1 MADRTV
7 RTRLVLDVAAF
18 NAAAR
23 EAGRNMDVVAMAARA
38 AAEAEARLEAAATA
52 TAASDA
58 RLAASARMLAEAHA
72 QAAAATGAEAESA
85 RASAAAQ
92 QQAAAAELTR
102 TDMLR
107 LQEAALAENAA
118 RDAEATAAARAS
130 AAAQR
135 EAEAAARRRTDATRE
150 VGSAATKAGAALFA
164 GFAVGAYAA
173 AKFDSAMSEVK
184 ANTGAAG
191 SAFKQL
197 SDTALK
203 AGKDTVFSA
212 TEAANGEN
220 ELAKAGVSVKDI
232 IGGGLVG
239 ALNLASAGQMSVADA
254 AETAASAMTLFG
266 LSGKDVPHVADV
278 LSAGANKAQGSVHD
292 LAMGMAQGGPVA
304 HQFGLSLEDTV
315 GALAQFASH
324 GIKGSDAGTSLKSM
338 LLALATATDKQKQA
352 MAELGLSFKDAN
364 GDFIGLSAMAGQLQ
378 EKLGGL
384 QQDQRNAAL
393 ATIFGSDAIR
403 VASVLYQDGAEKTA
417 GWRAA
422 VNDAGNAAR
431 TSGTKLNNLSGDLT
445 SLGGTIETALIQQGQ
460 HAQPVLRAITQA
472 ANFMVG
478 QFLALPAPMQA
489 TASGFFAVAGGGL
502 LAVGMV
508 ATLIPRIQ
516 AMRASLLEMG
526 AAGRI
531 ASASLSAIG
540 LGAGIGL
547 VLVGVAELANY
558 LSHKLSPDSKAAKV
572 DVAALATQLTELANH
587 GRLAGEALKVLGP
600 NASKA
605 GAELKFLDSNAP
617 QNLKDKVTPAIKGI
631 DSALAQMVQ
640 SGHAAQAGKAF
651 DQITA
656 AAERQHVPLS
666 KLTKLFPQYGEAAK
680 QADENTGKFSD
691 GSLND
696 LGRAAADAGVAASDL
711 DDQLNKLS
719 NDMKEAND
727 PFLDANESITSM
739 HDKLAD
745 LADAMK
751 KNGAA
756 FGQGSQGARD
766 NQHAL
771 DAYAAAAEEAA
782 IKQAALTHNT
792 EDLRTVSLNARAGL
806 QQVLVQMGY
815 TGAAAQA
822 LAEQYIKIPTSVYTN
837 TSTNAPAT
845 KAEIDAYIA
854 SLYSIPTQR
863 TTRITLINEGFSAQ
877 AARNYSDPRMAAQAT
892 GGINVRSFAGGGFSS
907 LPSSPRIA
915 PAGTL
920 YQWAEPSTHGEAFFP
935 LNGAN
940 RRANQNTL
948 GEVARIVGGTY
959 SPPGTGTGGGG
970 AAVARLDPEDRALLR
985 TVADA
990 ANQVAAV
997 AVRPVSVKVDS
1008 REIARASQTGQRK
1021 NDRRG

>member
-58 RLAASARMLAEAHA
+58 RLAAAARLVAEAHA
-72 QAAAATGAEAESA
+72 QASAATGEEAAAA
-85 RASAAAQ
+85 RASAAAA
-92 QQAAAAELTR
+92 QQAARAELTR

-107 LQEAALAENAA
+107 LQEQALAENAA
-118 RDAEATAAARAS
+118 RDAEASAAARAS

-135 EAEAAARRRTDATRE
+135 EAEAASRRRTEATQQ

-164 GFAVGAYAA
+164 GFAVGAFAA

-191 SAFKQL
+191 DSFKQL

-212 TEAANGEN
+212 TQAAQGED

-254 AETAASAMTLFG
+254 AETAAGAMTTFS
-266 LSGKDVPHVADV
+266 LSGRDVPHIADV
-278 LSAGANKAQGSVHD
+278 LSAGANKASGSVHD
-292 LAMGMAQGGPVA
+292 LSMGMAQAGPVA
-304 HQFGLSLEDTV
+304 AQFGLSLEDTV

-324 GIKGSDAGTSLKSM
+324 NIKGSDAGTSLKSM

-352 MAELGLSFKDAN
+352 MADLGLSFTNAQ

-403 VASVLYQDGAEKTA
+403 VASVLYQDGAAKTA
-417 GWRAA
+417 GWKKA
-422 VNDAGNAAR
+422 VDDAGNASR
-431 TSGTKLNNLSGDLT
+431 TAGTKLDNLSGDVT
-445 SLGGTIETALIQQGQ
+445 SFGGTIETALIQQGQ
-460 HAQPVLRAITQA
+460 HAQPVLRALTQA
-472 ANFMVG
+472 ANAMVG
-478 QFLALPAPMQA
+478 QFLALPSGIQA
-489 TASGFFAVAGGGL
+489 TASGFFAISGAGL
-502 LAVGMV
+502 LTVGMV

-526 AAGRI
+526 VAGRI

-547 VLVGVAELANY
+547 VLVGVAELSNY

-572 DVAALATQLTELANH
+572 DVSALATQLTELANH

-600 NASKA
+600 NANKA
-605 GAELKFLDSNAP
+605 GVELKLLNSNIP
-617 QNLKDKVTPAIKGI
+617 QDLKDKVTPAIKGI

-651 DQITA
+651 DMVTA
-656 AAERQHVPLS
+656 AAERQHVPLD
-666 KLTKLFPQYGEAAK
+666 KVTKLFPAYAEAAK
-680 QADENTGKFSD
+680 QADESSGKFSD

-696 LGRAAADAGVAASDL
+696 MGKQADDTGVAVADL
-711 DDQLNKLS
+711 ADQLDKLS
-719 NDMKEAND
+719 NDLKAANS
-727 PFLDANESITSM
+727 PFLNADEAM
-739 HDKLAD
+739 VAMKGDLAD
-745 LADAMK
+745 LTDSMK
-751 KNGAA
+751 KNGKSFDDNTAA
-756 FGQGSQGARD
+756 GRD
-766 NQHAL
+766 NKKAL
-771 DAYAAAAEEAA
+771 DSYAESAIEAA
-782 IKQAALTHNT
+782 TKQAALTNKT
-792 EDLRTVSLNARAGL
+792 EDLRTVSLTARDAL
-806 QQVLVQMGY
+806 RQTLIQMGY
-815 TGAAAQA
+815 NATEAQR
-822 LAEQYIKIPTSVYTN
+822 LAEQYIKVPTSVNTN
-837 TSTNAPAT
+837 FSNNAPSAT
-845 KAEIDAYIA
+845 RQVNELTAAINSMPSRRDFTLAYH
-854 SLYSIPTQR
+854 LQGY
-863 TTRITLINEGFSAQ
+863 SAQ
-877 AARNYSDPRMAAQAT
+877 AIRNMTDPSRAQAS

-935 LNGAN
+935 LNSAN

-959 SPPGTGTGGGG
+959 SPPGTGGGGG
-970 AAVARLDPEDRALLR
+970 HGGDAIVAEVRALRAAVGAL
-985 TVADA
+985 
-990 ANQVAAV
+990 
-997 AVRPVSVKVDS
+997 
-1008 REIARASQTGQRK
+1008 ASQPAQFTGNIVSPDKRRLATFVAEGTRL
-1021 NDRRG
+1021 NNRRGGAV

>member
-1 MADRTV
+1 VADRTV

-107 LQEAALAENAA
+107 LQEVALAENAA

-164 GFAVGAYAA
+164 GFAIGAYAA

-197 SDTALK
+197 SDTALA
-203 AGKDTVFSA
+203 AGKATVFSA
-212 TEAANGEN
+212 TEAAQGEN

-278 LSAGANKAQGSVHD
+278 LCRREQSPRLGARLGDGDGAGRPGRPPVRAVPGGHGRGARPVREPRHQGVRRRH
-292 LAMGMAQGGPVA
+292 LPEV
-304 HQFGLSLEDTV
+304 
-315 GALAQFASH
+315 
-324 GIKGSDAGTSLKSM
+324 M

-472 ANFMVG
+472 ANAMVG
-478 QFLALPAPMQA
+478 QFLALPTGLQA
-489 TASGFFAVAGGGL
+489 TASGFFAIAGGGL

-605 GAELKFLDSNAP
+605 GAELKLLNSNVP

-666 KLTKLFPQYGEAAK
+666 KVTKLFPAVRGGR
-680 QADENTGKFSD
+680 QAGRRIKSGKFSD
-691 GSLND
+691 GSLNAM
-696 LGRAAADAGVAASDL
+696 GKQAADTGVAVADL
-711 DDQLNKLS
+711 TDQLDKLS
-719 NDMKEAND
+719 NDLKGANS
-727 PFLDANESITSM
+727 PFLNADEAM
-739 HDKLAD
+739 VAMKGDLAD
-745 LADAMK
+745 LAESLK
-751 KNGAA
+751 KNGKGFDDNTAA
-756 FGQGSQGARD
+756 GRD
-766 NQHAL
+766 NKKAL
-771 DAYAAAAEEAA
+771 DAYAESAIEAA
-782 IKQAALTHNT
+782 TKQAALTGNT
-792 EDLRTVSLNARAGL
+792 EDLRTVSMSARASL
-806 QQVLVQMGY
+806 VQVLEQMGY
-815 TGAAAQA
+815 NATEAQK
-822 LAEQYIKIPTSVYTN
+822 LAEASTSRSRTRCTPTSARTRRRRGSRCST
-837 TSTNAPAT
+837 TSTACT
-845 KAEIDAYIA
+845 R
-854 SLYSIPTQR
+854 SR
-863 TTRITLINEGFSAQ
+863 TGSK
-877 AARNYSDPRMAAQAT
+877 
-892 GGINVRSFAGGGFSS
+892 
-907 LPSSPRIA
+907 PS
-915 PAGTL
+915 
-920 YQWAEPSTHGEAFFP
+920 
-935 LNGAN
+935 
-940 RRANQNTL
+940 
-948 GEVARIVGGTY
+948 
-959 SPPGTGTGGGG
+959 
-970 AAVARLDPEDRALLR
+970 
-985 TVADA
+985 
-990 ANQVAAV
+990 
-997 AVRPVSVKVDS
+997 
-1008 REIARASQTGQRK
+1008 
-1021 NDRRG
+1021 